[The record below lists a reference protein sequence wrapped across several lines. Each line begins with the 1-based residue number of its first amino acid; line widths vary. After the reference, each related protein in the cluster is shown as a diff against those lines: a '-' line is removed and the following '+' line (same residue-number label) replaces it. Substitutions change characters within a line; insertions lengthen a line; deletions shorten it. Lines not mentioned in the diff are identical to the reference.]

1 MHGNAR
7 LTPLGRLT
15 LVLRIEA
22 GSPAAH
28 VAEEMGVS
36 RSTAY
41 KWWNRWLT
49 EGVDGLVDRPSVARS
64 HPRKTPLAL
73 EAAIVELR
81 RTLKLG
87 PLRIGARLGVP
98 ASTVHRVLVRL
109 GMNRLAWMDR
119 PTGEDIRRINTTRPG
134 ELVHLD
140 VKKLGRIPVGGGW
153 RVRGIG
159 YEGQFSRKRQVGYSF
174 VHSAIDAYT
183 RIAYS
188 EVLADERGVTAAGFW
203 RRAHLFFA
211 GYGITIEAVLTD
223 NGSCYKSNIFD
234 AALAGVEHRRTRP
247 RRPQTNGKV
256 ERFNRTLLD
265 EWAYVR
271 PYNSDVERIAAL
283 DDWLHLYN
291 HHRHHTAIGGT
302 PASRVHNA
310 AGQHN

>member
-1 MHGNAR
+1 VHGNAR

-28 VAEEMGVS
+28 VAEEMGIS

-41 KWWNRWLT
+41 KWWNRWVA
-49 EGVDGLVDRPSVARS
+49 EGTDGLVDRPSVARS
-64 HPRKTPLAL
+64 HPRRTGSAV
-73 EAAIVELR
+73 EAAIAELR

-87 PLRIGARLGVP
+87 PLRISARLGVP

-119 PTGEDIRRINTTRPG
+119 PTGEVIRRINTTRPG

-153 RVRGIG
+153 RVRGVG
-159 YEGQFSRKRQVGYSF
+159 YPGQFSRQRQVGYSY
-174 VHSAIDAYT
+174 VHSAIDGHT
-183 RIAYS
+183 RLAYS
-188 EVLADERGVTAAGFW
+188 EVLNDERGATAAAFW
-203 RRAHLFFA
+203 LRARSFFA
-211 GYGITIEAVLTD
+211 GYGIEIDTVLTD
-223 NGSCYKSNIFD
+223 NGSCYVAQVFND
-234 AALAGVEHRRTRP
+234 ALGGTEHRRTRP

-271 PYNSDVERIAAL
+271 PYSSDAERVAAL
-283 DDWLHLYN
+283 DEWLHLYN
-291 HHRHHTAIGGT
+291 HHRHHTAIGG
-302 PASRVHNA
+302 PPVSRVNNA
-310 AGQHN
+310 ARQHT

>member
-15 LVLRIEA
+15 LVMRIEA

-28 VAEEMGVS
+28 VAEEMGIS

-41 KWWNRWLT
+41 KWWHRWVD

-64 HPRKTPLAL
+64 HPHKTSPEL
-73 EAAIVELR
+73 EAVIAELR

-87 PLRIGARLGVP
+87 PLRIAARLGVP

-119 PTGEDIRRINTTRPG
+119 PTGEIIRRITTTRPG
-134 ELVHLD
+134 ELVHVD
-140 VKKLGRIPVGGGW
+140 VKKLGRIPDGGGW
-153 RVRGIG
+153 RVRGTDYPG
-159 YEGQFSRKRQVGYSF
+159 RWVRANKVGYSY
-174 VHSAIDAYT
+174 VHTAIDGHT
-183 RIAYS
+183 RLAYS
-188 EVLADERGVTAAGFW
+188 EVLNDERGVTAGAFW
-203 RRAHLFFA
+203 QRARSFFT
-211 GYGITIEAVLTD
+211 GHGITVDAVLTD
-223 NGSCYKSNIFD
+223 NGSSYKRAFD
-234 AALAGVEHRRTRP
+234 AALDGIEHRHTRP

-271 PYNSDVERIAAL
+271 PYSSDAERIAAL

-291 HHRHHTAIGGT
+291 HHRHHTAIGG
-302 PASRVHNA
+302 PPIARVHKG
-310 AGQHN
+310 AGQHT

>member
-15 LVLRIEA
+15 LVMRIEA

-41 KWWNRWLT
+41 KWWHRWVD

-64 HPRKTPLAL
+64 HPHKTSAAL
-73 EAAIVELR
+73 EAAISELR

-87 PLRIGARLGVP
+87 PLRIAARLGVP

-119 PTGEDIRRINTTRPG
+119 PTGEVIRRITTSRPG
-134 ELVHLD
+134 ELVHVD
-140 VKKLGRIPVGGGW
+140 VKKLGRIPAGGGW
-153 RVRGIG
+153 RVRGLG
-159 YEGQFSRKRQVGYSF
+159 YPGEHSRKRMVGYSY
-174 VHSAIDAYT
+174 VHSAVDGHT
-183 RIAYS
+183 RLAYS
-188 EVLADERGVTAAGFW
+188 EVLDDEKGVTAGAFW
-203 RRAHLFFA
+203 QRAQAFFA
-211 GYGITIEAVLTD
+211 SYGIHVEAVLTD
-223 NGSCYKSNIFD
+223 NGCCYKRAFD
-234 AALAGVEHRRTRP
+234 AVLDGVEHRKTRP

-271 PYNSDVERIAAL
+271 PYSSDAERIAAL

-291 HHRHHTAIGGT
+291 HHRHHTAIDG
-302 PASRVHNA
+302 PPISRVDNA
-310 AGQHN
+310 AGQHS

>member
-15 LVLRIEA
+15 LVMRIEA

-28 VAEEMGVS
+28 VAEEMGIS
-36 RSTAY
+36 RATAY
-41 KWWNRWLT
+41 KWWRRWVD

-64 HPRKTPLAL
+64 HPHKTGPVL
-73 EAAIVELR
+73 EAAIADLR

-87 PLRIGARLGVP
+87 PLRISNRLGVP

-119 PTGEDIRRINTTRPG
+119 PTGEVIRRITTTRPG
-134 ELVHLD
+134 ELVHVD
-140 VKKLGRIPVGGGW
+140 VKKLGRIPADGGW
-153 RVRGIG
+153 RFRGNDF
-159 YEGQFSRKRQVGYSF
+159 EGRYSRKRRVGYSF
-174 VHSAIDAYT
+174 VHSAVDGHT
-183 RIAYS
+183 RLAYS
-188 EVLADERGVTAAGFW
+188 EVLDNERGVTAAGFW
-203 RRAHLFFA
+203 QRATSFFA
-211 GYGITIEAVLTD
+211 GYGITVEAVLTD
-223 NGSCYKSNIFD
+223 NGACYKRAFD
-234 AALAGVEHRRTRP
+234 AVLDGVEHRRTRP

-271 PYNSDVERIAAL
+271 PYSSDAERIAAL

-291 HHRHHTAIGGT
+291 HHRHHTAIDGPPVT
-302 PASRVHNA
+302 RVHNA
-310 AGQHN
+310 AGQHT